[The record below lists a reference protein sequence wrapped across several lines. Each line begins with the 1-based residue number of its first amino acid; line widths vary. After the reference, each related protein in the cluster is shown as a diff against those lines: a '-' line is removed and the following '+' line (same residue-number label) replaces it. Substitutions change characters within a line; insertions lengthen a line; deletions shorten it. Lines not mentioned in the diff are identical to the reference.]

1 MNNPQ
6 VQEKKERSGGVASS
20 SSSSP
25 FTTANAIPRPMEGL
39 HDLGP
44 PPFLTKTYEIVD
56 DPTSDHIVSWSK
68 GNNSFVVWDA
78 QAFAMSL
85 LPRYFK
91 HNNFSSFIRQLNTY
105 GFRKV
110 DPDRWE
116 FANEGFLRGKKYLLK
131 TIKRRRTTHVVPHNS
146 QQVLD
151 PCIEVGR
158 FGLDGEIDRLKRDK
172 QVLMME
178 LIKLRQQQQT
188 SRTCLQVMEQRLK
201 KTERKQHQ
209 MMNFLA
215 RAMKNPDFLQQLVQE
230 KDRRKELEEVFGK
243 NKRRRSIDQGP
254 SNVSLCDDDVQL
266 VHNNEPGIATFVKVG
281 PQNFGDI
288 DEFEGFELEKIAL
301 DMVGGIGVSQCNN
314 VEEDQIGLVE
324 ENENRGNKALDEVFW
339 EDLLNEGIEQAGLLG
354 VGGDEDGEDVN
365 VLAEQLGYLSSNP

>member
-6 VQEKKERSGGVASS
+6 VQGKKERSGGVAFS

-25 FTTANAIPRPMEGL
+25 FATAHAIPQPMEGL

-131 TIKRRRTTHVVPHNS
+131 TIRRRRTTHVVPHNS
-146 QQVLD
+146 RQVLD
-151 PCIEVGR
+151 PCVEVGR
-158 FGLDGEIDRLKRDK
+158 FGLDGEIGRLKRDK

-230 KDRRKELEEVFGK
+230 KDRRKELEEVFAK
-243 NKRRRSIDQGP
+243 SKRRRSIDQGP
-254 SNVSLCDDDVQL
+254 S
-266 VHNNEPGIATFVKVG
+266 KVE
-281 PQNFGDI
+281 PQNFGDVN
-288 DEFEGFELEKIAL
+288 EFEGFELEKIAL

-324 ENENRGNKALDEVFW
+324 ENENRGNKALGEVFW

-354 VGGDEDGEDVN
+354 VGGDEDGDDVN
-365 VLAEQLGYLSSNP
+365 VLAEQLGYLSSTP